1 MEVGAAAGA
10 GAAVGIGVV
19 GVAGTRAVEV
29 ADIPGAAVVEA
40 EGIAGR
46 NTTSSH

>member
-1 MEVGAAAGA
+1 VGVEGGA
-10 GAAVGIGVV
+10 GAVVAGIRAV
-19 GVAGTRAVEV
+19 VAGTRVVAV

-46 NTTSSH
+46 NTTSRQ